1 MEELN
6 SKDVVN
12 LPDFDEWIKTFVV
25 PETNYLASF
34 NESGQLT
41 KVGPEHIFNDDERCI
56 ELSKE
61 MAEEIISG
69 RVHIAKCYVD
79 VKTGS
84 VEIAQVE
91 KLHKIDDMLYRIV
104 SKEWTEVTI
113 PDVYL
118 TYHKKSQQLI
128 IELTESLGGTHIMP
142 DEFQPVPKRKMVWDG
157 ETTLKFMLTDY
168 NDPHIIHNVV
178 EVKLHD
184 LVDNA
189 FVVNDVEVPQAFS
202 VYTRRLL
209 KDYVLE
215 IV

>member
-1 MEELN
+1 MEELE
-6 SKDVVN
+6 
-12 LPDFDEWIKTFVV
+12 LPDFDEWIKTFEV
-25 PETNYLASF
+25 PEVNYLASF
-34 NESGQLT
+34 NETGQLT
-41 KVGPEHIFNDDERCI
+41 KVGPSHIFSEDESCI
-56 ELSKE
+56 ELPKE

-79 VKTGS
+79 VKTGG

-91 KLHKIDDMLYRIV
+91 KLHKIDDMLHRIV
-104 SKEWTEVTI
+104 EKEWTEVTV
-113 PDVYL
+113 PDVYI
-118 TYHKKSQQLI
+118 TYRKKEKQLS
-128 IELTESLGGTHIMP
+128 IELTESLGGTHILP
-142 DEFQPVPKRKMVWDG
+142 DEYQPVAKRKMVWDG
-157 ETTLKFMLTDY
+157 ETTLKFMLTNY

-184 LVDNA
+184 LVDNPYIMD
-189 FVVNDVEVPQAFS
+189 NIDLPSRFS

>member
-1 MEELN
+1 MEEL
-6 SKDVVN
+6 K
-12 LPDFDEWIKTFVV
+12 LPDFDEWIKTFKV
-25 PETNYLASF
+25 PEVNYLASF
-34 NESGQLT
+34 DDTGRLT
-41 KVGPEHIFNDDERCI
+41 KVGPDHIFSKDERCI

-69 RVHIAKCYVD
+69 KIHISKCFVD

-91 KLHKIDDMLYRIV
+91 KLFKIDDMLHRIV
-104 SKEWTEVTI
+104 AKEWTDVEI
-113 PDVYL
+113 PDVYI
-118 TYHKKSQQLI
+118 TYKTKTNELV
-128 IELTESLGGTHIMP
+128 IELTEALGGTYILP
-142 DEFQPVPKRKMVWDG
+142 DELQPVPQRKMVWDG

-168 NDPHIIHNVV
+168 NDPHIIHKVV

-184 LVDNA
+184 LVENA
-189 FVVNDVEVPQAFS
+189 HVVTDVELPNSFS

>member
-1 MEELN
+1 MEELE
-6 SKDVVN
+6 
-12 LPDFDEWIKTFVV
+12 LPDFDEWIKTFKV
-25 PETNYLASF
+25 PETNYLAAF
-34 NESGQLT
+34 NETGQLT
-41 KVGPEHIFNDDERCI
+41 KVGPDHIFSDDENCV

-69 RVHIAKCYVD
+69 RVLISKCYVD
-79 VKTGS
+79 VKTGG

-91 KLHKIDDMLYRIV
+91 KLHKIDDMLHRIV
-104 SKEWTEVTI
+104 EKQWTEVTV
-113 PDVYL
+113 PDVYI
-118 TYHKKSQQLI
+118 TYNKDQQQMVF
-128 IELTESLGGTHIMP
+128 ELTESLGGTHVLP

-157 ETTLKFMLTDY
+157 ETTLKFMLTNY

-184 LVDNA
+184 LVENA
-189 FVVNDVEVPQAFS
+189 YVLNNVSLPTGFS